1 MMRIIATLIGM
12 TNGYKILAFG
22 DWGRESH
29 SDKLD
34 DINRYIMISSD
45 YDSVF
50 LLGDNF
56 YPNGIDPKF
65 GINDSKFLLFSD
77 HLAKDIEGIN
87 FNGIMGNHDYK
98 LGDLTSQFVYPH
110 PRWIMPNKY
119 YFQRF
124 NSGMI
129 CVWFIDTTF
138 FFDDSDQIPWL
149 INSLENE
156 SEECH
161 WKLMAGHRPVYS
173 AGEYAT
179 TDGTLAYQPVI
190 TDIISKYGIHMYFSG
205 HEHNSQVLF
214 KDGVYY
220 LIAGAICE
228 LRSGSL
234 TTDNEYYSNNLYDYS
249 GKQDDG

>member
-1 MMRIIATLIGM
+1 
-12 TNGYKILAFG
+12 
-22 DWGRESH
+22 
-29 SDKLD
+29 
-34 DINRYIMISSD
+34 
-45 YDSVF
+45 
-50 LLGDNF
+50 
-56 YPNGIDPKF
+56 
-65 GINDSKFLLFSD
+65 
-77 HLAKDIEGIN
+77 
-87 FNGIMGNHDYK
+87 MGNHDYK

-234 TTDNEYYSNNLYDYS
+234 TTDNEYYSNNLIWGNDKKLPVIMSIDIQPEFIQYDFIHVGTKKSKILYS
-249 GKQDDG
+249 GRTTITRS